1 MATGRRTSEA
11 TELAAG
17 APRSNSEMAE
27 LLRRT
32 RLFADLPSRNL
43 KAFIRYATMHNADEG
58 VHLIEQGEPG
68 HFMAVVMAGA
78 CAVRRDG
85 EQVSTLGPGD
95 CLGEMSMIDGLPCSA
110 TVITTEPTD
119 VLILRRSDFDHVL
132 KVAPG
137 LSRTLLA
144 QLSLR
149 LRELHANPTD

>member
-1 MATGRRTSEA
+1 
-11 TELAAG
+11 
-17 APRSNSEMAE
+17 
-27 LLRRT
+27 
-32 RLFADLPSRNL
+32 
-43 KAFIRYATMHNADEG
+43 
-58 VHLIEQGEPG
+58 
-68 HFMAVVMAGA
+68 MAVVMTGR
-78 CAVRRDG
+78 CAVHRNGDH
-85 EQVSTLGPGD
+85 VSTLGPGD

-110 TVITTEPTD
+110 TVVTTEPTD

>member
-1 MATGRRTSEA
+1 MGGGRQTDEA
-11 TELAAG
+11 ASLDAG
-17 APRSNSEMAE
+17 ATRSSSEMAA

-43 KAFIRYATMHNADEG
+43 KAFIRYATVYHAGPG
-58 VHLIEQGEPG
+58 VRLIEQGEPG
-68 HFMAVVMAGA
+68 HFMAVLVSGS
-78 CAVRRDG
+78 CVVHRDG

-110 TVITTEPTD
+110 TVVPTEPTE
-119 VLILRRSDFDHVL
+119 VLVLRRSDFDHVL

-137 LSRTLLA
+137 LGRTLLA

-149 LRELHANPTD
+149 LREFHSGPAD

>member
-1 MATGRRTSEA
+1 
-11 TELAAG
+11 
-17 APRSNSEMAE
+17 MAE